1 MTGLRGL
8 LRRRGGQRGLRSAGA
23 GLALCLVLAG
33 SAAAGTD
40 VNPYYGFNNL
50 TPTYPTNR
58 CPAVLPSSHSLAC
71 SGFTGWDRTRVY
83 KDHGGWIKV
92 GFWGPGIP
100 PLDYYF
106 EFTGAIMTP
115 PIVVLRTD
123 VWAPPYNA
131 SFCGYDFA
139 QTPTASSYV
148 RCEAIRFF

>member
-1 MTGLRGL
+1 MGLARFV
-8 LRRRGGQRGLRSAGA
+8 RRRGGSALA
-23 GLALCLVLAG
+23 SVALCLVLAG
-33 SAAAGTD
+33 PAAAGTE

-58 CPAVLPSSHSLAC
+58 CSAVLPSSHSVAC

-92 GFWGPGIP
+92 GFWGSGVP
-100 PLDYYF
+100 PLDYYW
-106 EFTGAIMTP
+106 EFTGAAMAP
-115 PIVVLRTD
+115 PIVVSRAD

-139 QTPTASSYV
+139 QAPTASSYV